1 MNAVI
6 ETLLN
11 GVFGHI
17 TMQLNV
23 SGVPNARV
31 VSLFGQYVRD
41 YTVVTEDG
49 VHVAW
54 IDRRTDQIAHAGLYA
69 ELEHVWLLTLL
80 RQPL

>member
-1 MNAVI
+1 MSTAL
-6 ETLLN
+6 EALLN

-17 TMQLNV
+17 AMRLNV
-23 SGVPNARV
+23 DGIPIARV

-54 IDRRTDQIAHAGLYA
+54 IDLKTDQIAHAGLYA

-80 RQPL
+80 RQPV